1 MKIKK
6 NDLHLLLFGVIL
18 SLIIIAVLAGI
29 NKYQLTP
36 HRVKDDDKITQLENS
51 DPEYL
56 GDIKD
61 ELKNII
67 QERYNVTPSKIG
79 FFVYAFD
86 SADKFDLQ
94 ICYKENNVWK
104 EITINHEWNRK
115 ILSKT
120 LSEQLWK
127 VTVQPQ

>member
-6 NDLHLLLFGVIL
+6 NNLYLLMVSVIL
-18 SLIIIAVLAGI
+18 SCIVITVLIGI

-36 HRVKDDDKITQLENS
+36 HRVKDDAKITQLEES

-56 GDIKD
+56 GYIKD
-61 ELKNII
+61 ELKDII
-67 QERYNVTPSKIG
+67 KERYNVTPSKVG

-94 ICYKENNVWK
+94 ICYKEKNVWK
-104 EITINHEWNRK
+104 EITINHQWSRK

-120 LSEQLWK
+120 LSNQLWE
-127 VTVQPQ
+127 VTVQTQ

>member
-6 NDLHLLLFGVIL
+6 NNLYLLLFGVIL
-18 SLIIIAVLAGI
+18 SLIIIAVFVGI

-36 HRVKDDDKITQLENS
+36 HRVRDNDKIVQLENS

-61 ELKNII
+61 ELKDII
-67 QERYNVTPSKIG
+67 KERYNVTPSKVG

-94 ICYKENNVWK
+94 ICYKEKNVWK
-104 EITINHEWNRK
+104 EITINHQWSRK

-120 LSEQLWK
+120 LSNQLWE

>member
-36 HRVKDDDKITQLENS
+36 HRVKDDTKIAQLEQS
-51 DPEYL
+51 DPEHWGY
-56 GDIKD
+56 IKK
-61 ELKNII
+61 ELKDII
-67 QERYNVTPSKIG
+67 EERYHVTPSKLG

-94 ICYKENNVWK
+94 ICYKEKNVWK
-104 EITINHEWNRK
+104 EITINHQWSRK

-120 LSEQLWK
+120 LSNQLWE